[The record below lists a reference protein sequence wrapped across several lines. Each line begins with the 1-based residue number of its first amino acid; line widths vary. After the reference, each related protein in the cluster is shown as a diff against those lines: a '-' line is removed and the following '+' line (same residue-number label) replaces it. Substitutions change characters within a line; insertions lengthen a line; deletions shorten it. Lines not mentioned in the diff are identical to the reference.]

1 MQRAGLVVPI
11 GRKSTNMDAWPATRM
26 WDQSP
31 APGEFK
37 GGGGQ
42 AVELR
47 QFSELRCAIIDTS
60 TRTPASKTHKFD
72 EIQVP
77 QMRVTSPKRER

>member
-1 MQRAGLVVPI
+1 MRRAGLAVPI
-11 GRKSTNMDAWPATRM
+11 GRQSTNMDGWPATRM

-42 AVELR
+42 AVELM
-47 QFSELRCAIIDTS
+47 QFRGCVAQSS
-60 TRTPASKTHKFD
+60 TPARGRIKKTHKFD

-77 QMRVTSPKRER
+77 PMRITSPKRER